1 MIKVAVL
8 DDYQDAFR
16 QIVDVEK
23 YKDKFDFEVFTNSF
37 SDEKEAAIELEE
49 FEALFIMRERTP
61 MTQSLIENLPNL
73 KYIMTSGMR
82 NKSIDLETAK
92 KRNIIVCG
100 TEINSNPAAEITW
113 ALILGLYR
121 NMKQEIDN
129 MFQGYWQTTIGFEL
143 KGKMLGLIGLG
154 KIGTQ
159 VAKVAKAFGMEVCAW
174 SENLNLTHANEIG
187 VLPMSKEDL
196 LKSSDIVSIHL
207 VLGDRYKHL
216 ITMKEIE
223 MMKKTSF
230 LINTSRGPI
239 IKEDDLVQALKDEK
253 ISGAGLDVFETEP
266 LPQDHKLRF
275 LPNAL
280 ILPHIGY
287 VTAENYS
294 KFYLQMLENLET
306 CINNKPVRIISNQD
320 STQS

>member
-8 DDYQDAFR
+8 DDYQNAFQ
-16 QIVDVEK
+16 QIVEVEK
-23 YKDKFDFEVFTNSF
+23 YKNKFDFKVFNNPF
-37 SDEKEAAIELEE
+37 MDEKEAIVELED

-61 MTQSLIENLPNL
+61 MTKSLIEELPKL

-82 NKSIDLETAK
+82 NKSIDLEAAK
-92 KRNIIVCG
+92 KKNIIVCG
-100 TEINSNPAAEITW
+100 TEINPNPAAEITW

-143 KGKMLGLIGLG
+143 KGKLLGLIGLG

-174 SENLNLTHANEIG
+174 SENLNLSHANEIG

-196 LKSSDIVSIHL
+196 LKNSDIVSIHL
-207 VLGDRYKHL
+207 VLGDRYKNL
-216 ITMKEIE
+216 ITKKELDI
-223 MMKKTSF
+223 MKKTSF

-239 IKEDDLVQALKDEK
+239 INENDLVEALKADK
-253 ISGAGLDVFETEP
+253 IAGAGLDVYEKEP

-275 LPNAL
+275 LPNTL
-280 ILPHIGY
+280 LLPHIGY

-294 KFYLQMLENLET
+294 KFYLQMVENLT
-306 CINNKPVRIISNQD
+306 SCLKDKPIR
-320 STQS
+320 TL

>member
-1 MIKVAVL
+1 MIKVAIL

-16 QIVDVEK
+16 QIVDIEK
-23 YKDKFDFEVFTNSF
+23 YKDKFDFKVFNNPF
-37 SDEKEAAIELEE
+37 LNEKEAIVELEE

-61 MTQSLIENLPNL
+61 ITQSLIEELPNL

-82 NKSIDLETAK
+82 NKAIDLEATK
-92 KRNIIVCG
+92 KKKIIVCG
-100 TEINSNPAAEITW
+100 TEINPNPAAEITW
-113 ALILGLYR
+113 ALILGLFR

-174 SENLNLTHANEIG
+174 SENLDLTHANKIQ

-196 LKSSDIVSIHL
+196 LKNSDIVSIHL
-207 VLGDRYKHL
+207 VLGDRYKNL
-216 ITMKEIE
+216 ITKKELS

-230 LINTSRGPI
+230 LINTSRGAI
-239 IKEDDLVQALKDEK
+239 INESDLIEALKDEK
-253 ISGAGLDVFETEP
+253 IAGAGLDVFDKEP

-275 LPNAL
+275 LPNTL
-280 ILPHIGY
+280 LLPHLGY

-294 KFYLQMLENLET
+294 KFYIQMMENLNACLEN
-306 CINNKPVRIISNQD
+306 KPIRAIKN
-320 STQS
+320 

>member
-8 DDYQDAFR
+8 DDYQDIFR
-16 QIVDVEK
+16 QIVDVQK
-23 YKDKFDFEVFTNSF
+23 YKDKFEFKIFNNPF
-37 SDEKEAAIELEE
+37 SDEKEAIVELED
-49 FEALFIMRERTP
+49 FEVLFIMRERTP
-61 MTQSLIENLPNL
+61 MTKTLIENLSKL

-82 NKSIDLETAK
+82 NKAIDLETTK
-92 KRNIIVCG
+92 KKKIIVCG

-121 NMKQEIDN
+121 NMRLEIDN

-143 KGKMLGLIGLG
+143 KGKLLGLIGLG

-174 SENLNLTHANEIG
+174 SENLDLSHANEIG

-196 LKSSDIVSIHL
+196 LKTADIISIHL
-207 VLGDRYKHL
+207 VLGDRYKNL
-216 ITMKEIE
+216 ITKKEFE
-223 MMKKTSF
+223 LMKKSSF
-230 LINTSRGPI
+230 LINTSRGQI
-239 IKEDDLVQALKDEK
+239 INEDDLIEALKDEK
-253 ISGAGLDVFETEP
+253 IAGVGLDVYDKEP

-280 ILPHIGY
+280 LLPHIGF

-294 KFYLQMLENLET
+294 KFYLQMIENLEG
-306 CINNKPVRIISNQD
+306 CLDNKPLRLIS
-320 STQS
+320 

>member
-8 DDYQDAFR
+8 DDYQEVFT
-16 QIVDVEK
+16 QIVDVGNFK
-23 YKDKFDFEVFTNSF
+23 GKFNFKIFNEPFLNE
-37 SDEKEAAIELEE
+37 DEAIVALEE
-49 FEALFIMRERTP
+49 FEALFIMRERTLI
-61 MTQSLIENLPNL
+61 TNSLISSLPNL

-82 NKSIDLETAK
+82 NNAIDLETAK
-92 KRNIIVCG
+92 KRKIIVCG

-113 ALILGLYR
+113 ALILGLFR
-121 NMKQEIDN
+121 NLKQEVDN

-143 KGKMLGLIGLG
+143 KGKLLGLIGLG
-154 KIGTQ
+154 KIGSQ

-174 SENLNLTHANEIG
+174 SENLDLTHANKLG

-196 LKSSDIVSIHL
+196 FKNADIVSIHV
-207 VLGDRYKHL
+207 VLGKKYENL
-216 ITMKEIE
+216 ITIKELE
-223 MMKKTSF
+223 MMKKSSF

-239 IKEDDLVQALKDEK
+239 INEDDLVKALEEE
-253 ISGAGLDVFETEP
+253 IIAGVGLDVYTREP

-280 ILPHIGY
+280 LLPHIGY

-294 KFYLQMLENLET
+294 KFYQQMLENLEG
-306 CINNKPVRIISNQD
+306 CLENKPLRVIS
-320 STQS
+320 

>member
-16 QIVDVEK
+16 QIVDIEK
-23 YKDKFDFEVFTNSF
+23 YKDKFDFKVFNNPFANETETN
-37 SDEKEAAIELEE
+37 IELED

-61 MTQSLIENLPNL
+61 ITKSLIEGLPKL

-82 NKSIDLETAK
+82 NNAIDLNATK
-92 KRNIIVCG
+92 KKNIIVCG
-100 TEINSNPAAEITW
+100 TEINPNPAAEITW

-121 NMKQEIDN
+121 NMKQEVDN

-143 KGKMLGLIGLG
+143 KGKLLGLIGLG

-174 SENLNLTHANEIG
+174 SENLDLTHANKIG
-187 VLPMSKEDL
+187 VLPMNKEDL
-196 LKSSDIVSIHL
+196 LKNSDIISIHL
-207 VLGDRYKHL
+207 VLGDRYKNL
-216 ITMKEIE
+216 ITKKEFS

-230 LINTSRGPI
+230 LINTSRGAI
-239 IKEDDLVQALKDEK
+239 INENDLIEALIDDK
-253 ISGAGLDVFETEP
+253 IAGAGLDVYEKEP

-280 ILPHIGY
+280 LLPHIGY

-294 KFYLQMLENLET
+294 KFYLQMIENLT
-306 CINNKPVRIISNQD
+306 SCLKDKPIR
-320 STQS
+320 TL

>member
-8 DDYQDAFR
+8 DDYQNAFEEV
-16 QIVDVEK
+16 VDTEK
-23 YKDKFDFEVFTNSF
+23 LKNKSDFKIFNEAFN
-37 SDEKEAAIELEE
+37 DEDDTIEALEE

-61 MTQSLIENLPNL
+61 ITKNLLENLPNL

-82 NKSIDLETAK
+82 NNSINLEVTK
-92 KRNIIVCG
+92 KKGILVCG

-113 ALILGLYR
+113 TLILGLLR
-121 NMKQEIDN
+121 NVKQEIDN

-196 LKSSDIVSIHL
+196 LKNSDIVSIHL

-306 CINNKPVRIISNQD
+306 CINNKPVRIISN
-320 STQS
+320 